1 MPTDAPAIDP
11 RRKRLIFRS
20 WHRGTKEMD
29 LLMGSFADMHLPAL
43 TEAEVDAYEA
53 LLLEQD
59 PDVYDWILGRAE
71 VPPAHDTRVMAL
83 LRDHRYAGA
92 PTRA

>member
-1 MPTDAPAIDP
+1 MSEIIETTLDP

-29 LLMGSFADMHLPAL
+29 LLMGSFAEKHLPRL
-43 TEAEVDAYEA
+43 GEADVDAYER

-59 PDVYDWILGRAE
+59 PDVYDWILGRLPVPAE
-71 VPPAHDTRVMAL
+71 HDTPVMAL
-83 LRDHRYAGA
+83 LQQHRYA
-92 PTRA
+92 

>member
-1 MPTDAPAIDP
+1 MSDSTVLDP

-29 LLMGSFADMHLPAL
+29 LLMGSFADKHLPTL
-43 TEAEVDAYEA
+43 SEAEVDAYER

-59 PDVYDWILGRAE
+59 PDVYDWIVGRLPVPAE
-71 VPPAHDTRVMAL
+71 HDTKVMAL
-83 LRDHRYAGA
+83 LRKHRYAGS